1 MNAEV
6 VLPFTEEE
14 VGHMLANLDKFN
26 PDEVEELNRIV
37 DELAARNAATKS
49 MMDLITFCLAMM
61 PEYIVGKHHRILA
74 QELMYIEEGSK
85 DRICVNIPPR
95 HGKSQLVSIS
105 VSISFI
111 ISINFSLVFICG
123 YFGF

>member
-37 DELAARNAATKS
+37 DELAARNAATKIH
-49 MMDLITFCLAMM
+49 DG
-61 PEYIVGKHHRILA
+61 PNYIL
-74 QELMYIEEGSK
+74 
-85 DRICVNIPPR
+85 
-95 HGKSQLVSIS
+95 
-105 VSISFI
+105 
-111 ISINFSLVFICG
+111 
-123 YFGF
+123 FGNDA